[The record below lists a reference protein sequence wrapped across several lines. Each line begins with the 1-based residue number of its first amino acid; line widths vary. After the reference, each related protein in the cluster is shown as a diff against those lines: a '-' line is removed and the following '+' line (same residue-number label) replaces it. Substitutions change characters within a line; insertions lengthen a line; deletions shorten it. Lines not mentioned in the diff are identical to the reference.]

1 MLSPAIG
8 LSCGQDSSTA
18 GTHQSTSKC
27 DHYCQVNEAQL
38 EKTMAIDEEI
48 TLKKMEVFLAF
59 MGMNN
64 LARVSERLGMS
75 AVSVHRALH
84 SLEEGLR
91 CPLFKR
97 EGRNLIPLK
106 TAYVFAEHAQRAIDA
121 CEAGVKEARDVS
133 GFNAPRL
140 RIGSLYSLTLRC
152 IPKII
157 IGLKLRKPTL
167 EINLMLGSNREL
179 LNALAEERLDAVIIG
194 LKESPAG
201 QDLVSVPL
209 FIDLIYLAAHVGS
222 PYADAAEIDLEDMRD
237 EKFVTLSDGFVTS
250 DSFSQAFQRSGYT
263 PQIAMEVSDIFSLI
277 NLVSEGIGYGLLP
290 GRIGAFSSRIQLIP
304 LSKKYASHQQV
315 ALIFPVSRER
325 DPNLLALSAECR
337 LYGRQFA
344 ESEPG

>member
-1 MLSPAIG
+1 
-8 LSCGQDSSTA
+8 
-18 GTHQSTSKC
+18 
-27 DHYCQVNEAQL
+27 
-38 EKTMAIDEEI
+38 
-48 TLKKMEVFLAF
+48 VFLAF

-64 LARVSERLGMS
+64 LARVSERLGLS

-106 TAYVFAEHAQRAIDA
+106 AAYVFAEHAQRAVDA

-167 EINLMLGSNREL
+167 DINLTLGSNREL
-179 LNALAEERLDAVIIG
+179 LNALAEERLDAIIIG

-209 FIDLIYLAAHVGS
+209 FNDLIYLAARVDS
-222 PYADAAEIDLEDMRD
+222 PYAGAAEIDLDDVRD
-237 EKFVTLSDGFVTS
+237 EKFVTLSEGFVTS
-250 DSFSQAFQRSGYT
+250 ESFSQAFERSGFR
-263 PQIAMEVSDIFSLI
+263 PQIAMEVGDIFSLI
-277 NLVSEGIGYGLLP
+277 NLVSEGIGYSLLP
-290 GRIGAFSSRIQLIP
+290 GRIGAFSPRIQLIS
-304 LSKKYASHQQV
+304 LAEKYASHQQV
-315 ALIFPVSRER
+315 TLMFPASRER
-325 DPNLLALSAECR
+325 DPNVLALAAECR
-337 LYGRQFA
+337 IYGRQSVENGA
-344 ESEPG
+344 GQ